1 MMFLSY
7 VWQVVIVTDGEKVQG
22 IGDLGVFAHG
32 VPVSKAA
39 LYTALGGVNP
49 AQILP
54 ITLDVGTDD
63 QVCVWL
69 KPLASE

>member
-1 MMFLSY
+1 M
-7 VWQVVIVTDGEKVQG
+7 TDGEKVQG

-63 QVCVWL
+63 QVCTSGLLLYTENREKVI
-69 KPLASE
+69 

>member
-1 MMFLSY
+1 M
-7 VWQVVIVTDGEKVQG
+7 TDGEKVQC
-22 IGDLGVFAHG
+22 IGDLCLFAHG

-49 AQILP
+49 TQILP

-63 QVCVWL
+63 QVCV
-69 KPLASE
+69 